1 MIGTPGEEVAWG
13 ATDEYTAKWTSPK
26 PSPLP
31 TSERRKRSSS
41 DNLPAAQ
48 SPLRKTT
55 SYGFPGRKASNDA
68 IESEDDIIHVD
79 PAERSWNKV
88 TGGGAVD
95 GTLDLGPR
103 GGNTEERGGWFD
115 EQGAGT
121 PILASDEV
129 IKRPGSA
136 YMQPAVDP
144 EAERHD
150 DESDQYDNSNHNSRR
165 SSLRVPSRP
174 SSRPNSMHGE
184 YSGGSLYRFISHDDH
199 HGGSGL
205 HTPLE
210 EIEEYEPLIPEG
222 QEESP
227 KPKPKSKKRPGLENH
242 HFPSQDVWEDT
253 PSSLQYQTTVDTPEP
268 PVEARAPPPPAS
280 KSTAFETPEQEE
292 QRKAQNSDNMFSDN
306 KTFIK
311 PALRDEMRP
320 GMHRFPSQDIWED
333 TPDSMMGVTTVSG
346 PQMDEVRSP
355 PEDRPTTTGQDEGDT
370 RATTGFTQTRRPSIP
385 ARPLRK
391 SKLAEEL
398 KPDDPDEPPEST
410 SRDVS
415 DATVQQPHSP
425 EKSKPAIPD
434 RPKPSIPPRPAK
446 SREAQSDGVEMSKS
460 ISPEDGP
467 PVNKVKPA
475 VPARPAGEKIAALK
489 AGFMN
494 DLNNRLKLGPQGPPP
509 KAKEPEPEVAEE
521 ATRAPLA
528 DARKG
533 RAKGPARRKPAAS
546 PSAVEE
552 KPVTFSISSMVTI
565 WEIDESNQLQVPSVT
580 VTDAEAPAEAPVE
593 TAVDAPQLAQEMAAN
608 EAANTAEPTMAEP
621 MSPEKAGS
629 ISPPPL
635 EAVLS
640 TDQSSEVQSLEQKLA
655 QAQAKAS
662 MSVPEQQTT
671 TADAEKESAPVTT
684 DPVDAKESA
693 PAVEHTAVEAK
704 QDVSVTDHA
713 DVIEEQKAIEMAKGA
728 DEGVA

>member
-1 MIGTPGEEVAWG
+1 V
-13 ATDEYTAKWTSPK
+13 
-26 PSPLP
+26 
-31 TSERRKRSSS
+31 
-41 DNLPAAQ
+41 AQ

-55 SYGFPGRKASNDA
+55 SYGFPSEPNASTEA
-68 IESEDDIIHVD
+68 IETDDDVIHVD
-79 PAERSWNKV
+79 PAERKWNKV

-115 EQGAGT
+115 EQGYGT

-150 DESDQYDNSNHNSRR
+150 DESDPYDNSGKNSRR
-165 SSLRVPSRP
+165 SSIRVPSRP

-184 YSGGSLYRFISHDDH
+184 YAGGNLYRFISHDEYH
-199 HGGSGL
+199 GSGL

-242 HFPSQDVWEDT
+242 HFPSQDIWEDT

-268 PVEARAPPPPAS
+268 PIESRAAPPPAS
-280 KSTAFETPEQEE
+280 SKPTAFETPEQEQ
-292 QRKAQNSDNMFSDN
+292 QRKAQSSDNMFSDN

-333 TPDSMMGVTTVSG
+333 TPDSMMGVTTVSS
-346 PQMDEVRSP
+346 PQMDEAKSP

-398 KPDDPDEPPEST
+398 KPDDPHEPPEST
-410 SRDVS
+410 SRDIS
-415 DATVQQPHSP
+415 DTTVQQPPSP

-434 RPKPSIPPRPAK
+434 RPKPSVPPRPAK
-446 SREAQSDGVEMSKS
+446 SREAQADGVELSKS

-467 PVNKVKPA
+467 PVNKPKPP

-509 KAKEPEPEVAEE
+509 KPKDPEPEIAEE
-521 ATRAPLA
+521 TTRAPLT

-552 KPVTFSISSMVTI
+552 KPTTFSISTMVTV
-565 WEIDESNQLQVPSVT
+565 WEIDETDQVQVPSVT
-580 VTDAEAPAEAPVE
+580 VTDADAPAK
-593 TAVDAPQLAQEMAAN
+593 TAVDAPQLAQEMAVN
-608 EAANTAEPTMAEP
+608 EAANTAEPTLAEP
-621 MSPEKAGS
+621 MSPEKADS
-629 ISPPPL
+629 ISPPPP
-635 EAVLS
+635 EPS
-640 TDQSSEVQSLEQKLA
+640 SIDQASEVQSLEQKLA
-655 QAQAKAS
+655 QAQAKVSTGISEEPATITDVEEKELAPATS
-662 MSVPEQQTT
+662 DAVEPQEDASVP
-671 TADAEKESAPVTT
+671 KEV
-684 DPVDAKESA
+684 
-693 PAVEHTAVEAK
+693 AVETEKDAPDLDSTAAEAK

-713 DVIEEQKAIEMAKGA
+713 DVMEEHNATEMAKA
-728 DEGVA
+728 TDEGVA